1 MSFKKNKKLN
11 SDFASVTISL
21 ASPESILESSY
32 GEVTQP
38 ETINYRTYKPEM
50 GGLFCERIFGPVKDW
65 ECHCGKYKRIRY
77 KGIICDRC
85 GVEVTEKKVR
95 RERMGHIELVVP
107 VAHIWYFRSLPNKIG
122 YLLGLSTKKLDQIIY
137 YERYVVV
144 QAGVKEA
151 DGINEL
157 DFLTEDE
164 YLDIIDKL
172 PGTNQHLDDKDP
184 QKFIAKMGAEALEML
199 LSRLNLDELSYS
211 LRHAAATDTSQQRK
225 AEALKR
231 LKVVEAFREAN
242 GRIENRPEWMVIKM
256 VPVIPPELRPLVP
269 LDGGRFAT
277 SDLNDLYRRVIIRN
291 NRLKRLIEIKA
302 PEVILRNEKRM
313 LQEAVDSLF
322 DNSRKVN
329 AVRSEGNR
337 ALKSLS
343 DMLKGKQ
350 GRFRQNLLGK
360 RVDYSGRSVIVVGP
374 ELKLHECGLPKD
386 MAAEL
391 FKPFIIR
398 KLIERGIVKTVKSAK
413 KIVDRKDPVIWDIL
427 ENVLKGHP
435 VLLNRAPT
443 LHRLGIQAF
452 QPKLIEGK
460 AIQLHPLVCT
470 AFNADFDGD
479 QMAVHVPLGQEA
491 VLEASLLMIA
501 SHNILNPANGAP
513 ITVPSQDMVLGLYY
527 VTKGR
532 RSTPEYPIVGE
543 GMTFYGAEEVIIAIN
558 EGKLSKHAN
567 IKCRVEVR
575 NEQGELETKII
586 ETVAGRL
593 LFNQSVPKEVGYINE
608 LLTKKKLQQIIALIF
623 KIAGGSKTAAFLDEI
638 KELGFQMAFRG
649 GLSIGLND
657 VKIPDAKQGLIEEAK
672 QSVQGVWD
680 NYLMGLITENERYN
694 QVIDIWTRVNSRITE
709 TLMKQL
715 ESDQQGFNSIFMMMH
730 SGARGSREQIRQLG
744 GMRGLMA
751 KPQKNLQGSVGEI
764 IENPILSNFK
774 EGLDV
779 LEYFISTHGAR
790 KGLADTAL
798 KTADAGYL
806 TRRLHDV
813 AQDVIIS
820 EDDCGTL
827 RGLQI
832 SALKDNEDIVE
843 PLSERIL
850 GRVTVHDLYDPIS
863 KELIIASGD
872 IITEEIAAQ
881 IDETS
886 LETVEIRSVLTCE
899 SKKGVCAKCYGRN
912 LATGRLVDIG
922 EAVGVIASQSI
933 GEPGTQL
940 TLRTFHVGGT
950 ASNIAVDASI
960 RAKFDGRI
968 EFEEMRTVESE
979 DNEGN
984 GQTVVMGRSGEVRI
998 VSAEDRNLVLIS
1010 NNVPYG
1016 AFLRVKDGDL
1026 VKKGDELAVWDPYNA
1041 VILSELTGVISFD
1054 AIEDGITYREEFDEQ
1069 TGFQE
1074 MVIIESRDKTK
1085 NPAIVVSGKSTLLED
1100 ITEKGYNLPVGARLV
1115 VKTGQQI
1122 KAGQPLAKIP
1132 RNVGKT
1138 RDITGGLPR
1147 VTELFEARN
1156 PSNPAVVSEI
1166 DGVVTY
1172 GTIKRGNREIYI
1184 ESKDGT
1190 KKKYLV
1196 PLSKFILVQDN
1207 DFVKAGDPLSDGAIT
1222 PSDILAIKGPTAVQE
1237 YLVNEIQEVYRL
1249 QGVKI
1254 NDKHIEAIVRQMMQ
1268 KVEII
1273 DSGDTNFLEGQ
1284 VVDKWTFREENDK
1297 VMDAKVVVDA
1307 GDSENVK
1314 PGMIISARR
1323 LRDENSSLKRRD
1335 LRTVTVRE
1343 AMAAVSQPT
1352 LMGITQASLGTES
1365 FISAASFQE
1374 TTKVLSEASIRG
1386 KNDTLEG
1393 LKENVIVGHL
1403 IPAGTGVRRYQKTIV
1418 GSKEEYDTI
1427 TESREQFSRSKRRAT
1442 V

>member
-1 MSFKKNKKLN
+1 MAFRKNKKLSN
-11 SDFASVTISL
+11 DFSKVTISL
-21 ASPESILESSY
+21 ASPESILESSH

-122 YLLGLSTKKLDQIIY
+122 YLLGLPTKKLDQIIY
-137 YERYVVV
+137 YERYVVI
-144 QAGVKEA
+144 QSGIKEE
-151 DGINEL
+151 DGINEM
-157 DFLTEDE
+157 DFLTEEE
-164 YLDIIDKL
+164 YLDILDKL
-172 PGTNQHLDDKDP
+172 PRENQLLDDDDP

-199 LSRLNLDELSYS
+199 LSRIELDELSYQ
-211 LRHAAATDTSQQRK
+211 LRHQAATDTSQQRK

-231 LKVVEAFREAN
+231 LRVVEAFRDAKT
-242 GRIENRPEWMVIKM
+242 RIENKPEWMIIKM

-291 NRLKRLIEIKA
+291 NRLKRLIDIKA

-329 AVRSEGNR
+329 AVRSDGNR

-374 ELKLHECGLPKD
+374 ELKMHECGLPKD

-391 FKPFIIR
+391 FKPFVIR

-413 KIVDRKDPVIWDIL
+413 KIVDRKDPVVWDIL

-479 QMAVHVPLGQEA
+479 QMAVHVPLGHEA
-491 VLEASLLMIA
+491 VLEASLLMLS

-513 ITVPSQDMVLGLYY
+513 IAVPSQDMVLGLYY
-527 VTKGR
+527 ITKGR
-532 RSTPEYPIVGE
+532 RSTPEKPVIGE
-543 GMTFYGAEEVIIAIN
+543 GLSFYSAEEVIIAIN
-558 EGKLSKHAN
+558 EGKVSQHAYV
-567 IKCRVEVR
+567 KVRTKVR
-575 NEQGELETKII
+575 NENGELETKVI
-586 ETVAGRL
+586 ETVAGRV
-593 LFNQSVPKEVGYINE
+593 LFNLHVPEEVGFVDE
-608 LLTKKKLQQIIALIF
+608 LLTKKKLQKIISTVF
-623 KIAGGSKTAAFLDEI
+623 KITGMAKTAHFLDDI
-638 KELGFQMAFRG
+638 KELGFQTAYKG
-649 GLSIGLND
+649 GLSMGLDNIQ
-657 VKIPDAKQGLIEEAK
+657 IPAEKEALVAQAKEEVEA
-672 QSVQGVWD
+672 VWN
-680 NYLMGLITENERYN
+680 NYLMGLITDNERYN
-694 QVIDIWTRVNSRITE
+694 QVIDIWTRTNTLLTN
-709 TLMKQL
+709 TLMQQL
-715 ESDQQGFNSIFMMMH
+715 EEDDQGFNSIYMMMH

-779 LEYFISTHGAR
+779 IEYFISTHGAR

-806 TRRLHDV
+806 TRRLVDV
-813 AQDVIIS
+813 AQDMVVN
-820 EDDCGTL
+820 EEDCGTL
-827 RGLQI
+827 RGLSVQ
-832 SALKDNEDIVE
+832 ALKDNEEIVE
-843 PLSERIL
+843 SLFERIL
-850 GRVTVHDLYDPIS
+850 GRVSVHDIYDPITE
-863 KELIIASGD
+863 ELIVESGAE
-872 IITEEIAAQ
+872 ITEEVAVK

-886 LETVEIRSVLTCE
+886 IEEVEIRSVLTCE
-899 SKKGVCAKCYGRN
+899 TKQGVCAKCYGRN
-912 LATGRLVDIG
+912 LASGRMANMG
-922 EAVGVIASQSI
+922 ESVGVIAAQSI

-950 ASNIAVDASI
+950 ASNIAVDANI
-960 RAKFDGRI
+960 KAKFDGFI
-968 EFEEMRTVESE
+968 EYDELRTVDSE
-979 DNEGN
+979 DEEGN
-984 GQTVVMGRSGEVRI
+984 KVKKVMGRSGEIKILDNKKER
-998 VSAEDRNLVLIS
+998 VLIT
-1010 NNVPYG
+1010 NHVPYG
-1016 AFLRVKDGDL
+1016 AILKVSDGD
-1026 VKKGDELAVWDPYNA
+1026 KIAKGDEICNWDPYNA
-1041 VILSELTGVISFD
+1041 VIMAEFDGKAEFDSIIEGV
-1054 AIEDGITYREEFDEQ
+1054 TYKEESDEQ
-1069 TGFQE
+1069 TGHRE
-1074 MVIIESRDKTK
+1074 KVIIDTKDKTK
-1085 NPAIVVSGKSTLLED
+1085 NPAVVVAGKDES
-1100 ITEKGYNLPVGARLV
+1100 KGYNIPVGAHLAV
-1115 VKTGQQI
+1115 DIGDKI
-1122 KAGQPLAKIP
+1122 KAGQVLAKIP
-1132 RNVGKT
+1132 RKTGKS

-1172 GTIKRGNREIYI
+1172 GGIKRGNREIFI
-1184 ESKDGT
+1184 ESKDGV
-1190 KKKYLV
+1190 KKRYLV
-1196 PLSKFILVQDN
+1196 PLSKHILVQDN
-1207 DFVKAGDPLSDGAIT
+1207 DFIRAGDALSDGAIT
-1222 PSDILAIKGPTAVQE
+1222 PADILSISGPTAVQE

-1254 NDKHIEAIVRQMMQ
+1254 NDKHIEVIVRQMMQ
-1268 KVEII
+1268 KVIII
-1273 DSGDTNFLEGQ
+1273 DAGDTSFLTNQ
-1284 VVDKWTFREENDK
+1284 SVDRFAFMEENDNILDK
-1297 VMDAKVVVDA
+1297 KVVMDP
-1307 GDSENVK
+1307 GDSETLK
-1314 PGMIISARR
+1314 AGMIITSRK
-1323 LRDENSSLKRRD
+1323 LRDENSNLKRRD
-1335 LRTVTVRE
+1335 MKIVEVRNAE
-1343 AMAAVSQPT
+1343 AAVSKPILQ
-1352 LMGITQASLGTES
+1352 GITQASLGTES

-1386 KNDTLEG
+1386 KADYLSG

-1403 IPAGTGVRRYQKTIV
+1403 IPAGTGNRNFLNHIV
-1418 GSKEEYDTI
+1418 TSNEDYENLVAAKEQFANSKEL
-1427 TESREQFSRSKRRAT
+1427 ES
-1442 V
+1442 